1 MSEDQELHQAPET
14 TEANNTPSTAAAVA
28 PAASDRTAPSSL
40 PAPAIVDMPGLCRTP
55 YELLFSDTFRRVVE
69 LYNRDR
75 KKNEIPDNLNFHDL
89 IIRQGES
96 GEPVFTELHDFWNEK
111 IVSRANSKELNN
123 RQHSQLNSLI
133 LQTFARLVKKLGEQG
148 RYSLKRLPE
157 FEAIARDLI
166 NSGCVPV
173 IVRAGGNPFGEPV

>member
-111 IVSRANSKELNN
+111 ILPRVTTVSE
-123 RQHSQLNSLI
+123 
-133 LQTFARLVKKLGEQG
+133 
-148 RYSLKRLPE
+148 
-157 FEAIARDLI
+157 D
-166 NSGCVPV
+166 
-173 IVRAGGNPFGEPV
+173 